1 MITKSYLAAPLAA
14 LLLLAA
20 TLAGGIR
27 AEEAPSRQ
35 FPLSGFTR
43 VVLEGSSSLELVQ
56 GDGFEVIATGSEEAM
71 PHVKAELRGESLEL
85 SVEPERKFFFGVIS
99 VSDESS
105 VRFRVTLPVV
115 DAVVVTGSGE
125 VRADTLESENLE
137 LRVTGSGTLK
147 VNKVAAE
154 SLSASLTG
162 SGDLLLGTVLAV
174 RGETSIRGSGD
185 MRLDSFA
192 GETLAAKITGS
203 GDMVVGGRVGELDIS
218 LMGSGDFVG
227 RGLQAK
233 SAGGSIMGSGD
244 VVLRRPGRD
253 SFSVM
258 GSGDV
263 ALVE

>member
-1 MITKSYLAAPLAA
+1 MTTKPYMAV

-20 TLAGGIR
+20 VLAGAVCAQDTG
-27 AEEAPSRQ
+27 SRQ
-35 FPLSGFTR
+35 FPLTGFTR
-43 VVLEGSSSLELVQ
+43 VDLEGSSSLELVQ
-56 GDGFEVIATGSEEAM
+56 GQTFEVVATGDPEALR
-71 PHVKAELRGESLEL
+71 HVKAELRGGTLEL
-85 SVEPERKFFFGVIS
+85 AVEANRKFFFGVVSI
-99 VSDESS
+99 SDEPS
-105 VRFRVTLPVV
+105 VHFRVTLPKVETV
-115 DAVVVTGSGE
+115 LVTGSGE
-125 VRADTLESENLE
+125 AHAETLESESLE
-137 LRVTGSGTLK
+137 LRVTGSGTLSID
-147 VNKVAAE
+147 KVAAE

-162 SGDLLLGTVLAV
+162 SGGLLLGTVLAV
-174 RGETSIRGSGD
+174 RGEASIKGSGD

-203 GDMVVGGRVGELDIS
+203 GDMVVGGRVGDLDIS